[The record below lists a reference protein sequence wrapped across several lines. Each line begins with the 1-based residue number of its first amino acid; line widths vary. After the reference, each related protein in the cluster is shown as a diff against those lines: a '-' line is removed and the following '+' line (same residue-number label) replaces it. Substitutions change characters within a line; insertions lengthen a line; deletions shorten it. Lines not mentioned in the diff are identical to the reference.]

1 MRFSTIV
8 AFAAGVAVAVPAPEQ
23 IILNPQ
29 KDISHPAARVSK
41 DHESV
46 SKAPPAVVYA
56 IRNLE
61 DGSVT
66 GWKCRENALH
76 GDELRCTKERLA
88 AKSYR
93 EFIVEHYKPILLCLL
108 LWGVFFFMVEVM
120 IKIEAKALAHDI
132 QMARLEENS
141 MYDDYEMQSEGVVL
155 FHYED

>member
-29 KDISHPAARVSK
+29 NDTSRPAARVSK

-46 SKAPPAVVYA
+46 NKAPPAVVYA
-56 IRNLE
+56 TRNLE

-88 AKSYR
+88 TKSYR
-93 EFIVEHYKPILLCLL
+93 ELIIEHYKPILSCLL
-108 LWGVFFFMVEVM
+108 LWGIFCFMVEVM

-132 QMARLEENS
+132 EMAQLEEGL
-141 MYDDYEMQSEGVVL
+141 MYDDYEMQSEEVVL
-155 FHYED
+155 FQYED